1 MLTYFA
7 NMVERAGN
15 CDISYLVLINKK
27 SVSGYYQVNFIIDK
41 AGWLVLGEGEKM
53 LPVFLNY
60 INSNKFTWPLLPSV
74 VAMLT
79 QMVNVFI
86 AESKL
91 SQFFGDVLLAMITGF
106 WK

>member
-1 MLTYFA
+1 
-7 NMVERAGN
+7 MVERAGN
-15 CDISYLVLINKK
+15 CDTSYLVLMNKK
-27 SVSGYYQVNFIIDK
+27 TVSGYYQVNFIIDK
-41 AGWLVLGEGEKM
+41 AGWLGLGEGEKM

-74 VAMLT
+74 VATLT

-91 SQFFGDVLLAMITGF
+91 SQFFGDVLLVMITGF